1 MAALLTSVLD
11 NANKVAIY
19 TAECNRLGIRVLPPH
34 VNTSETGFTA
44 VGNDIRFGLLAVKNL
59 GRGFIDRMI
68 EERTRKGSFPAFI
81 LFVNVC
87 MDKT

>member
-44 VGNDIRFGLLAVKNL
+44 VGNDIRL
-59 GRGFIDRMI
+59 
-68 EERTRKGSFPAFI
+68 
-81 LFVNVC
+81 VC
-87 MDKT
+87 WQ